1 MQRIHQLVASAALA
15 AAALTACS
23 GEEPTTSAPAPG
35 AADGRPAS
43 TAQQPGTVT
52 AGSATSP
59 PATTSTTDPSTST
72 STPASSTVGAAAGPC
87 TEGLE
92 VLQGEQGTDDT
103 VDDVAVSGG
112 ASCDDAIALIG
123 QVRDDHSFYD
133 GPRRFVAE
141 GYDCEVSTEDD
152 GIPVGRY
159 VCRTGDATVSWTK
172 T

>member
-15 AAALTACS
+15 TAALTACS
-23 GEEPTTSAPAPG
+23 GEEPTTSAPASG

-52 AGSATSP
+52 AGSATS
-59 PATTSTTDPSTST
+59 T
-72 STPASSTVGAAAGPC
+72 STPTSSAAGAAAGPC

-103 VDDVAVSGG
+103 VGDVAVSGG

-123 QVRDDHSFYD
+123 QVREEHNPFD
-133 GPRRFVAE
+133 GQRRFVAG
-141 GYDCEVSTEDD
+141 GYDCTVSTQDD